1 MTSTNDTRA
10 ALADAIADKLSE
22 IPQIA
27 GKENH
32 AGDSVTNHSTSN
44 DEHFAKLLLGQKT
57 FDSALLT
64 LRSDLAGLKN
74 TILQHRSEG
83 IEALADATLFKLSL
97 QELKTSLLTLRH
109 DVTDRTDSLTSAIEN
124 LSQTVAALS
133 SQIEANQQ
141 AILSNQAGLSSK
153 SVT

>member
-27 GKENH
+27 GKEKH
-32 AGDSVTNHSTSN
+32 AGDSVTCQSTSN

-57 FDSALLT
+57 FDSCLLT
-64 LRSDLAGLKN
+64 LRSDLAELKN
-74 TILQHRSEG
+74 TMLQHRSEG

-97 QELKTSLLTLRH
+97 QELKTSLLTLRY
-109 DVTDRTDSLTSAIEN
+109 DVTDRTDSLTSTIEN

-133 SQIEANQQ
+133 RQIEANQQ
-141 AILSNQAGLSSK
+141 TNLSNQAALSSK
-153 SVT
+153 SDT